1 MFFLHFTSV
10 FQQLPPVKRHAKYFF
25 YLRDMVKVNA
35 HIHTP
40 YSFSAFG
47 SIPEALDK
55 AVAEG
60 VRVVGINDFYSTD
73 GFREWHDGCSERG
86 LFPLYGIEFMAL
98 DGTMQAS
105 GLRVNDPANPGRI
118 YLSGKGLAY
127 PPVLAGPPA
136 EALARVRREAN
147 VQTARMCEKLNSYLS
162 SEGLEAR
169 LDFEHIKSS
178 LTLGQVRERHLAKA
192 LRLALYPD
200 ADNPAAL
207 ENELR
212 SRLLKAGGPAFVPED
227 PSAFLPVGSVKE
239 IIEAAGGL
247 VTYPFLG
254 DNAKGGFTDF
264 EEDLQK
270 AADTL
275 RALGIRSA
283 EFITTRNSTAVLEQ
297 YSAYLEDE
305 GFIVSFGS
313 EHNTPAMEPLSLRTR
328 DCESLNSRLL
338 AVNYRGACAIAAHQ
352 AGLRLPREAMIEEGD
367 RLIQKVLSE

>member
-1 MFFLHFTSV
+1 M
-10 FQQLPPVKRHAKYFF
+10 
-25 YLRDMVKVNA
+25 VNA

-55 AVAEG
+55 AAAEG
-60 VRVVGINDFYSTD
+60 VRVVGINDFYTTE
-73 GFREWHDGCSERG
+73 GFREWHDGCAERALYP
-86 LFPLYGIEFMAL
+86 LFGIELIAL
-98 DGTMQAS
+98 DTGMQS
-105 GLRVNDPANPGRI
+105 KGLRINDPGNPGRI
-118 YLSGKGLAY
+118 YLSGKGLAC
-127 PPVLAGPPA
+127 PPKTDKETSG
-136 EALARVRREAN
+136 ELARLRSEAN
-147 VQTARMCEKLNSYLS
+147 AQTARMCEKLNEYLR
-162 SEGLEAR
+162 SEGLNIQ
-169 LDFEHIKSS
+169 LDFDQIKSN
-178 LTLGQVRERHLAKA
+178 LTKGLVRERHLAKA
-192 LRLALYPD
+192 LRLALYPYTE
-200 ADNPAAL
+200 NPAAL
-207 ENELR
+207 ENDLR
-212 SRLLKAGGPAFVPED
+212 SRLLKAGGPAFVPEEPD
-227 PSAFLPVGSVKE
+227 AFLPVKSVQG
-239 IIEAAGGL
+239 IIEAAGGI

-270 AADTL
+270 AADQL

-313 EHNTPAMEPLSLRTR
+313 EHNTPAMEPLLLRTR
-328 DCESLNSRLL
+328 DSEHLSEKLQ

-367 RLIQKVLSE
+367 RLIQKVLSA